1 MRKVKYLVAAL
12 LLMGATTTF
21 TSCIDN
27 DEPAGITDLRGAKA
41 ELIRAKAAVE
51 TARVA
56 YVEAQTRWANAE
68 AEAKEIQNKR
78 DDLKYQKEQATTEAE
93 IARIQAELEINK
105 LNWEN
110 WKINAQMELDKTKKE
125 YEDLQEYLAAAD
137 NVLNGYEQQLLSDA
151 KTQLQEAYNYM
162 EKAHSLY
169 IGAQDDLNT
178 AYINYDE
185 ETIKAGFER
194 QLELKKFELAGL
206 EKVVSEYQAQIEK
219 DYGTADWEA
228 EIKSLTDSIAKLELK
243 RGSIVEEQTKYV
255 NSDEYRAAE
264 QAVNTTKNKL
274 DNAKVE
280 EEYKYEIPS
289 EIVTDFK
296 TKIGQNYAD
305 AYVVAEGSKS
315 YFKVAKGAKATSS
328 DPAKP
333 ATAQD
338 LAGILEIVDA
348 RIEDFNS
355 EWDAVID
362 GADETA
368 KANLEAAK
376 KSYEA
381 AVTAWKNAT
390 TKYNNAKGFDGAA
403 YDKIVKTAVDVI
415 DKNYAIAIKP
425 GTTET
430 EKAANVA
437 ALNAIASALVTYYNA
452 VDAKV
457 GLTTNEVT
465 LEITNPVGDP
475 AKVKKTILAW
485 LSDATYSGIYLK
497 KIGMQSDVASFKKY
511 YIADYGKTS
520 GAVKSMGSEDTIY
533 EALVA
538 ASDAAFGKRIYYYSD
553 VTISAAN
560 KNEYLLVQPT
570 LDEVRVAIAKAEA
583 ENATLTGAAV
593 AVVDAEDAIAAT
605 TDKATYKEGYVALK
619 AALETELTTIL
630 NHVEDLQDAYDK
642 AVADFDKF
650 KANKDAYTAK
660 AQAVQG
666 VIDALMRIKGQLQN
680 LVNLAL
686 PGGSGNESTEQLV
699 AWLTAQLDT
708 AKANVIAK
716 EKEIADLEK
725 QLAQVEDGTYN
736 QTMYIEYYK
745 QAVEFAKSVYEE
757 AQTLYADALV
767 RLQEVVAALT
777 NSSESAE

>member
-78 DDLKYQKEQATTEAE
+78 DDLKYQQEQATTEAE

-185 ETIKAGFER
+185 ETIKASFER

-296 TKIGQNYAD
+296 TKIGQNYANT
-305 AYVVAEGSKS
+305 YVVAEGSKS

-328 DPAKP
+328 DLTNP

-376 KSYEA
+376 KSYED

-425 GTTET
+425 GTTDT

-457 GLTTNEVT
+457 GLTTNEVS
-465 LEITNPVGDP
+465 LKITNPVGDSED
-475 AKVKKTILAW
+475 VKKTILAW
-485 LSDATYSGIYLK
+485 LSDATYSGIYLN

-511 YIADYGKTS
+511 YIAEYGKTS